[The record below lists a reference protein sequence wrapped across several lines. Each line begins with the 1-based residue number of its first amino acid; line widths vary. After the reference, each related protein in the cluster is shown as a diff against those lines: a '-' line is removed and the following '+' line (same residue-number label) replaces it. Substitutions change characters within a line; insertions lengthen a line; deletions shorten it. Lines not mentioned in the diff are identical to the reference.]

1 MNASIR
7 VIISNRYICVNK
19 TCTYLQNITSLAID
33 TVAGMKKYNVK
44 YKCKHKSIF
53 YIKAE
58 NGK

>member
-1 MNASIR
+1 MSY
-7 VIISNRYICVNK
+7 RYINVNITCV
-19 TCTYLQNITSLAID
+19 YLQNIASLAID
-33 TVAGMKKYNVK
+33 TAAGMKKYNVK